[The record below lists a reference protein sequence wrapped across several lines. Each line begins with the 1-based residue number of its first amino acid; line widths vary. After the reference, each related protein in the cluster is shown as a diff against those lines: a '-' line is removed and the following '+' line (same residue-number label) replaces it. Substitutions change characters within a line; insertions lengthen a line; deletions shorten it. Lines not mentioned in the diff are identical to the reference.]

1 MNTYIFLTFSII
13 GVGGSQIYTRN
24 KALFLKE
31 HGWNVIIVS
40 ALEGEILIEDLKL
53 YESCIIPELRF
64 KPHIYSKS
72 VTETILKKISTEIS
86 TEGDVI
92 IESHS
97 ILLSLWGLSFCCVY
111 GFLCCASTFKGS

>member
-1 MNTYIFLTFSII
+1 MNTYVFLTFSII

-31 HGWNVIIVS
+31 HGWNVVIVS
-40 ALEGEILIEDLKL
+40 ALEGVILIEDLKL

-64 KPHIYSKS
+64 RPHIYSKN

-86 TEGDVI
+86 TE
-92 IESHS
+92 
-97 ILLSLWGLSFCCVY
+97 
-111 GFLCCASTFKGS
+111 